1 MSRFGEAWTE
11 GELQGVALLFRLMGD
26 PTRLRILSALSGSNL
41 CVRHISERV
50 GTSQS
55 ATSHQLA
62 LLRRADLVR
71 VARSGK
77 SVVYSL
83 ADDHVRQM
91 LELALV
97 HEREEGRHE

>member
-11 GELQGVALLFRLMGD
+11 GELQGVALLFRL
-26 PTRLRILSALSGSNL
+26 RILSALSGSNL
-41 CVRHISERV
+41 CVKHISERV